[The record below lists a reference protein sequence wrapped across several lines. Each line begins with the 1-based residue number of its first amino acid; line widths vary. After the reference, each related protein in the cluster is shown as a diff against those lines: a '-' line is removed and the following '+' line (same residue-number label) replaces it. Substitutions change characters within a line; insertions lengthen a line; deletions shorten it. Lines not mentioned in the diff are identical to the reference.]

1 MFGQPMTVNDF
12 TGYEIHVG
20 ETRACESP
28 VLAEIEREGASGV
41 CSDGATDANNFV
53 WGTYVHGVFDDDR
66 FRHAFLRAARAAFGL
81 EPPRQLAFV
90 TARKEQRLDRLAVHV
105 RRSLDIG
112 QIAQWLGIKVE
123 APVQDRLWMEE
134 R

>member
-1 MFGQPMTVNDF
+1 MTVNNF

-20 ETRACESP
+20 ETRDCKSA

-41 CSDGATDANNFV
+41 FSDGAVDANNFV
-53 WGTYVHGVFDDDR
+53 WGTYVHGVFDDDG

-90 TARKEQRLDRLAVHV
+90 TTQKDQRLDRLAIQV
-105 RRSLDIG
+105 RGSLDIG
-112 QIAQWLGIKVE
+112 RVAQWLGIEVQT
-123 APVQDRLWMEE
+123 PLQDRLWMEK